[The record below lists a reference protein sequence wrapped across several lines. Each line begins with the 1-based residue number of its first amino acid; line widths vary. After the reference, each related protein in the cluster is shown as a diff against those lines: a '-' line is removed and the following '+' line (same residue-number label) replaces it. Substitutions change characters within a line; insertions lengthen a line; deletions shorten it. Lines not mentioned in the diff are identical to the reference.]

1 MIGCL
6 PRVLEVPRVVD
17 DTEVPRILWVKCA
30 TSAECKTIRIA
41 VSTVKD
47 SWVTALGLRP
57 HFTNCMCVDKTTW
70 VKSRDLTWLSWVG
83 AHSIYVDIC
92 NLSSWLLE
100 FSWCM
105 SYKLLNMS
113 LHSKLAFCKN
123 LPISCIVVSWTKT
136 WVACEYI
143 QSTHWLA
150 TGYLIDQ
157 AWKNRSSKK
166 SSLETNM
173 RTRTFPSQNACRVKA
188 DGMGSTYRRRF
199 PLLVFHLM
207 FSP

>member
-6 PRVLEVPRVVD
+6 PQVFEVPRVVD
-17 DTEVPRILWVKCA
+17 DTKVPRILWVKCA
-30 TSAECKTIRIA
+30 TSVECKTIRIA
-41 VSTVKD
+41 VSMVND

-57 HFTNCMCVDKTTW
+57 LVFNQCVCGKNYLGQ
-70 VKSRDLTWLSWVG
+70 VKDLTWLMWID

-100 FSWCM
+100 FSLCM

-113 LHSKLAFCKN
+113 LHSKLAFCKK

-150 TGYLIDQ
+150 TGYFIGQ
-157 AWKNRSSKK
+157 AW
-166 SSLETNM
+166 ET
-173 RTRTFPSQNACRVKA
+173 RYIGEFFGDDRAS
-188 DGMGSTYRRRF
+188 
-199 PLLVFHLM
+199 
-207 FSP
+207 

>member
-1 MIGCL
+1 MSGCF
-6 PRVLEVPRVVD
+6 PRVLEVLRDHGWPKAS
-17 DTEVPRILWVKCA
+17 RILSVKCA
-30 TSAECKTIRIA
+30 TSAECQTIRIA

-57 HFTNCMCVDKTTW
+57 HVYKPCVCVDKTTW

-100 FSWCM
+100 LSRCM

-113 LHSKLAFCKN
+113 MHSKLAFCKN

-150 TGYLIDQ
+150 TGYFIGQ
-157 AWKNRSSKK
+157 AWK
-166 SSLETNM
+166 
-173 RTRTFPSQNACRVKA
+173 TRYIEEFFGDDRAS
-188 DGMGSTYRRRF
+188 
-199 PLLVFHLM
+199 
-207 FSP
+207 

>member
-1 MIGCL
+1 MS
-6 PRVLEVPRVVD
+6 RVLQSCV
-17 DTEVPRILWVKCA
+17 W
-30 TSAECKTIRIA
+30 
-41 VSTVKD
+41 
-47 SWVTALGLRP
+47 
-57 HFTNCMCVDKTTW
+57 VDKTTW
-70 VKSRDLTWLSWVG
+70 VKSKDLTWLSWVG

-105 SYKLLNMS
+105 SFKLLNMS

-150 TGYLIDQ
+150 TGYFIDQ
-157 AWKNRSSKK
+157 AWKNRMKNTSV
-166 SSLETNM
+166 TGM
-173 RTRTFPSQNACRVKA
+173 RARTLPSQNACRVKA
-188 DGMGSTYRRRF
+188 DGMGPSYRRRF
-199 PLLVFHLM
+199 PLRSYTRDSTITVIIYVRRYVWM
-207 FSP
+207 